1 MAKFE
6 HLFSPLRIHDTIL
19 KNRVVTA
26 PMNVPTA
33 KMISTTEYGGMSLY
47 DKSLGGSAVI
57 TVGSN
62 KLTQIGGQSSPFDK
76 YARDVTREVIS
87 VQRQAG
93 GLAQI
98 EFMFHKHRDR
108 DGDGKAPGPSDGT
121 HLMGGPMRAMT
132 KAEMQEMIDELCEQV
147 VAAKDFGFDMIMLHF
162 GHDSLCGVFMSPVWN
177 KRTDEYGGSIE
188 NRTRF
193 GRDALKAVREAAGPD
208 LPIMIRVSRSLMVPE
223 TYTEDDMMYF
233 IKSVE
238 DYIDIVNVSAGM
250 DCYGGTIEN
259 YTANT
264 YAHSTIFLPRMFNI
278 DFCERVK
285 KESSVLVCIVGG
297 VSDPADCDAAIADG
311 KVDLV
316 MLGRQLVADP
326 FWAKKAQE
334 GREKEI
340 VPCLR
345 CLNCYHIST
354 VHKNVQCSVNPRFRR
369 ENRVPLELP
378 KAKTAKNVVVIG
390 GGPAGMKAAL
400 VADER
405 GHKVTL
411 VEKGPELGG
420 NLKYADYGD
429 FKEDVKNYR
438 EHLKYMLSISN
449 VDVQLNTTA
458 TEEYVQ
464 SLEPEAVIVAVGAD
478 FITPN
483 IPGVEYAVQAASIYP
498 KMDEID
504 GDVVIIG
511 GGSIGSEL
519 GLELAL
525 KDNKVTVVELNSAL
539 AERSNWLYRQGLY
552 NAIKD
557 NADDIDFTA
566 MLETS
571 VKEIKE
577 DGVVTVDKDGNEAFV
592 PAKHILLAVGTKPKK
607 DLAIS
612 FYGITPE
619 TSMVGDCYKAAQI
632 LEGTN
637 EAYFLGAN
645 L

>member
-1 MAKFE
+1 MK
-6 HLFSPLRIHDTIL
+6 
-19 KNRVVTA
+19 
-26 PMNVPTA
+26 
-33 KMISTTEYGGMSLY
+33 
-47 DKSLGGSAVI
+47 
-57 TVGSN
+57 
-62 KLTQIGGQSSPFDK
+62 
-76 YARDVTREVIS
+76 
-87 VQRQAG
+87 
-93 GLAQI
+93 
-98 EFMFHKHRDR
+98 
-108 DGDGKAPGPSDGT
+108 
-121 HLMGGPMRAMT
+121 AMT
-132 KAEMQEMIDELCEQV
+132 KADMQEMIDDLCKKTVE
-147 VAAKDFGFDMIMLHF
+147 ARDFGFDMVMFHF

-193 GRDALKAVREAAGPD
+193 AREALKAIREAAGPD
-208 LPIMIRVSRSLMVPE
+208 FPIMIRVSRSLMVPE

-238 DYIDIVNVSAGM
+238 DYVDIINVSAGM

-285 KESSVLVCIVGG
+285 KESDVLVCIVGG
-297 VSDPADCDAAIADG
+297 VSDPDVCEAAIADG

-326 FWAKKAQE
+326 FWPKKAQE

-340 VPCLR
+340 VPCIR

-354 VHKNVQCSVNPRFRR
+354 VHNNVQCSVNPRFRR
-369 ENRVPLELP
+369 EDRVPLELTESSSP
-378 KAKTAKNVVVIG
+378 KKVVIIG

-405 GHKVTL
+405 GHDVTL
-411 VEKGPELGG
+411 IEKSAELGG

-429 FKEDVKNYR
+429 YKEDIVNYR
-438 EHLKYMLSISN
+438 EYLKYMLSQSN
-449 VDVQLNTTA
+449 VDVQLETTA
-458 TEEYVQ
+458 TTDYVK
-464 SLEPEAVIVAVGAD
+464 SLEPEAIIVAVGAD

-483 IPGVEYAVQAASIYP
+483 IPGVENAVQAATVYP
-498 KMDEID
+498 KLDEID

-519 GLELAL
+519 GLELAIR
-525 KDNKVTVVELNSAL
+525 KNKVTIVEMNSAL
-539 AERSNWLYRQGLY
+539 AERSNWLYRHGLY

-557 NADDIDFTA
+557 EGDDLDLTA
-566 MLETS
+566 MLETT
-571 VKEIKE
+571 VKKIKE
-577 DGVVTVDKDGNEAFV
+577 DGVVTVDKDGNEEFV
-592 PAKHILLAVGTKPKK
+592 PADHILLAVGTKPKK

-637 EAYFLGAN
+637 EAYFLAAN

>member
-1 MAKFE
+1 
-6 HLFSPLRIHDTIL
+6 LFSPLRIHDTIL
-19 KNRVVTA
+19 KNRVVVA
-26 PMNVPTA
+26 PMSVPTA
-33 KMISTTEYGGMSLY
+33 TLISSTEYGGMSLY

-57 TVGSN
+57 TVGEYRLLSLS
-62 KLTQIGGQSSPFDK
+62 KQPSAFAK

-87 VQRQAG
+87 VMRQAG

-98 EFMFHKHRDR
+98 EFSFHGRPDA
-108 DGDGKAPGPSDGT
+108 DGAALGPSDGT
-121 HLMGGPMRAMT
+121 HLTGGPMKAMT
-132 KAEMQEMIDELCEQV
+132 KADMQEMIDDLCKKTVE
-147 VAAKDFGFDMIMLHF
+147 ARDFGFDMVMFHF

-193 GRDALKAVREAAGPD
+193 AREALKAIREAAGPD
-208 LPIMIRVSRSLMVPE
+208 FPIMIRVSRSLMVPE

-238 DYIDIVNVSAGM
+238 DYVDIINVSAGM

-285 KESSVLVCIVGG
+285 KESDVLVCIVGG
-297 VSDPADCDAAIADG
+297 VSDPDVCEAAIADG

-326 FWAKKAQE
+326 FWPKKAQE

-340 VPCLR
+340 VPCIR

-354 VHKNVQCSVNPRFRR
+354 VHNNVQCSVNPRFRR
-369 ENRVPLELP
+369 EDRVPLELTESSSP
-378 KAKTAKNVVVIG
+378 KKVVIIG

-405 GHKVTL
+405 GHDVTL
-411 VEKGPELGG
+411 IEKSAELGG

-429 FKEDVKNYR
+429 YKEDIVNYR
-438 EHLKYMLSISN
+438 EYLKYMLSQSN
-449 VDVQLNTTA
+449 VDVQLETTA
-458 TEEYVQ
+458 TTDYVK
-464 SLEPEAVIVAVGAD
+464 SLEPEAIIVAVGAD

-483 IPGVEYAVQAASIYP
+483 IPGVENAVQAATVYP
-498 KMDEID
+498 KLDEID

-519 GLELAL
+519 GLELAIR
-525 KDNKVTVVELNSAL
+525 KNKVTIVEMNSAL
-539 AERSNWLYRQGLY
+539 AERSNWLYRHGLY

-557 NADDIDFTA
+557 EGDDLDLTA
-566 MLETS
+566 MLETT
-571 VKEIKE
+571 VKKIKE
-577 DGVVTVDKDGNEAFV
+577 DGVVTVDKDGNEEFV
-592 PAKHILLAVGTKPKK
+592 PADHILLAVGTKPKK

-637 EAYFLGAN
+637 EAYFLAAN